1 MTRLS
6 RRSALALTGAA
17 ALAPAFARAQTLRTF
32 SRTDAN
38 GRLVTIAATVR
49 GKGPLVVLVPSLGR
63 GASDF
68 DDLATRISAAG
79 FQTAAVDP
87 RGAGQSRGPSEGVT
101 MFDLADDFGMVAR
114 GLSDKPAVF
123 IGHAH
128 GNRIVRALASR
139 RPEQVSRLILLA
151 AGGQVKMEPEVQAAL
166 KDVFVETL
174 SPQQH
179 LAAVKT
185 AFFAPGN
192 DPSVWRGGWYPEVAA
207 EQTAA
212 GAATP
217 TGEWLDGGHA
227 PILIVQADHDRVAA
241 PANAE
246 ALKSAHPDRVTVVT
260 LPNAGHAMLP
270 EQPTLIAKVVID
282 YLKSAGPR

>member
-6 RRSALALTGAA
+6 RRSTLTLAGALAL
-17 ALAPAFARAQTLRTF
+17 APVGARAQTVRSF
-32 SRTDAN
+32 SRADDK
-38 GRLVTIAATVR
+38 GRQVTISAIVR

-68 DDLATRISAAG
+68 DDLASRISAAG

-128 GNRIVRALASR
+128 GNRIVRALASK

-166 KDVFVETL
+166 QNVFVTTL
-174 SPQQH
+174 TPEQH
-179 LAAVKT
+179 LAAVQT

-207 EQTAA
+207 GQTAA
-212 GAATP
+212 GAVTP
-217 TGEWLDGGHA
+217 NGEWLDGGHA
-227 PILIVQADHDRVAA
+227 PILIVQAANDRVAA

-246 ALKSAHPDRVTVVT
+246 ALKTAHPDRVTVVT
-260 LPNAGHAMLP
+260 IPNAGHAMLP
-270 EQPTLIAKVVID
+270 EQPKLIADIVIND
-282 YLKSAGPR
+282 LKSAGVR

>member
-6 RRSALALTGAA
+6 RRSALALAGAV
-17 ALAPAFARAQTLRTF
+17 ALTPLAARAQTVRSF
-32 SRTDAN
+32 SRTDDK
-38 GRLVTIAATVR
+38 GRQVTIAAIVR

-68 DDLATRISAAG
+68 DDLASRISAAG
-79 FQTAAVDP
+79 FQTAAADP

-101 MFDLADDFGMVAR
+101 MFDLADDFGMVAK

-128 GNRIVRALASR
+128 GNRIVRALASK

-151 AGGQVKMEPEVQAAL
+151 AGGQVKMEPEVQTAL
-166 KDVFVETL
+166 QNVFVTTL
-174 SPQQH
+174 TPEQH

-192 DPSVWRGGWYPEVAA
+192 DPSVWRDGWYPDVAA
-207 EQTAA
+207 GQTAA

-217 TGEWLDGGHA
+217 NGEWLDGGHA
-227 PILIVQADHDRVAA
+227 PILIVQAANDRVAA

-246 ALKSAHPDRVTVVT
+246 ALKKAHPDRVTVVT
-260 LPNAGHAMLP
+260 IPNAGHAMLP
-270 EQPTLIAKVVID
+270 EQPELIAGIVIKE
-282 YLKSAGPR
+282 LKSASLR

>member
-1 MTRLS
+1 
-6 RRSALALTGAA
+6 LALFLAA
-17 ALAPAFARAQTLRTF
+17 AAFTAPVAAHAQTLRTF
-32 SRTDAN
+32 TRTDAK
-38 GRLVTIAATVR
+38 GEVTIAATVR

-68 DDLATRISAAG
+68 DDLAARLAAAG
-79 FQTAAVDP
+79 FQVAAVDP
-87 RGAGQSRGPSEGVT
+87 RGVGQSRGPSEGVT
-101 MFDLADDFGMVAR
+101 MFDLADDFGMVGR
-114 GLSDKPAVF
+114 GLSDKPAVY

-151 AGGQVKMEPEVQAAL
+151 AGGQVKMEPEVQTAL
-166 KDVFVETL
+166 QNVFVETL
-174 SPQQH
+174 TPQQH
-179 LAAVKT
+179 LVAVKT

-192 DPSVWRGGWYPEVAA
+192 DPSVWRGGWYPAVAT

-217 TGEWLDGGHA
+217 NGEWLDGGHA
-227 PILIVQADHDRVAA
+227 PILIVQAANDRVAA

-246 ALKSAHPDRVTVVT
+246 ALKRAHPDRVTVVT
-260 LPNAGHAMLP
+260 IPDAGHAMLP
-270 EQPTLIAKVVID
+270 EQPKLIADIVIG
-282 YLKSAGPR
+282 YLKSVGPPR